1 LIKLIYQISIVFFL
15 IIISCDKEKKQ
26 EPNDKSKLGTSS
38 PSVSSTNTPVDKFK
52 ISKIK
57 NVCDCYSF
65 SVDIYNQAI
74 SIRMSYNDFEDFS
87 KNQTS
92 VNKVKQ
98 LMANWREIRAH
109 CIMTYQRAMFEPNN
123 CKYPSDSVEKL
134 KNKFYSLGF
143 TPSY

>member
-1 LIKLIYQISIVFFL
+1 MIKLIHQISIVFFL

-26 EPNDKSKLGTSS
+26 EPNDISRLGTSS
-38 PSVSSTNTPVDKFK
+38 PGVSSTKTPVDKFQ

-65 SVDIYNQAI
+65 SVDIYNEAI

-87 KNQTS
+87 KNQPS

-109 CIMTYQRAMFEPNN
+109 CIMTYERAMFEPNN